1 MVGNI
6 TGYFDTLQAQIHTSA
21 VSNLRYG
28 WWAYAL
34 GERTTSR
41 FNENSKIISID
52 GNLASGKGALA
63 QKLADKMGKTI
74 SGSLVFFK
82 QTHTHTHTHTLNFF
96 GMYWNIIF
104 SILFFIIPIS

>member
-6 TGYFDTLQAQIHTSA
+6 KGYFDTLKAQIHTSA

-41 FNENSKIISID
+41 FKENSKIISID
-52 GNLASGKGALA
+52 DNLASGKGALA
-63 QKLADKMGKTI
+63 QKLADRLGKII
-74 SGSLVFFK
+74 SGSLVFYSY
-82 QTHTHTHTHTLNFF
+82 THIHIYMRIYVYTCMHAC
-96 GMYWNIIF
+96 MY
-104 SILFFIIPIS
+104 L